1 MLSEYEYARSER
13 QARMNARGNLEPWR
27 YPMDDTKE
35 TEPYTENA
43 AVTLEDIL
51 ARGRLEFFQAQLQSV
66 ENNLL

>member
-35 TEPYTENA
+35 TENA

-51 ARGRLEFFQAQLQSV
+51 ARGRLEFSQAQLQSV